1 MKNKFEVLSEIDDN
15 EDHILYSNRENK
27 AAKNSEY
34 LFSYRRNRQAPGK
47 RKVRSESSGQAKNIG
62 QQLKRKKAPRQSSAD
77 EKKHRNERGK
87 TVILGD
93 SQLHH
98 IEEAFL

>member
-1 MKNKFEVLSEIDDN
+1 MPESDDYEVDSS
-15 EDHILYSNRENK
+15 YSNRENK
-27 AAKNSEY
+27 AAKTMST
-34 LFSYRRNRQAPGK
+34 FSGTDVIIKHQGK
-47 RKVRSESSGQAKNIG
+47 
-62 QQLKRKKAPRQSSAD
+62 QSSAH

-98 IEEAFL
+98 IEENKLSSETNKILVRSKGGLKVNEVIDPFGDI